1 MCGQPRD
8 NEIRARP
15 YPNCY
20 VCGAKGQM
28 LYQGLRDHLFSAPG
42 KWDFKECPRPECGL
56 LWLDPMPLEEEIGK
70 AYQDYYT
77 HQMIPST
84 KDTPARQVYRFVKR
98 GYLAHKYGYYG
109 RPLTSWN
116 RLLSLL
122 IYLHPGRR
130 ADFDFSVMYLPAQTN
145 GRLLEVGCGNGWMLK
160 SMQDLGWEVRGVDRD
175 PVAVQYAKGQ
185 GLEVCLGTLETQRN
199 SANYFDA
206 VTMSH
211 VIEHVHDPLRLLTES
226 HRVLKAGGRLVVVT
240 PNSKSWG
247 HKLFK
252 EAWRGLEPP
261 RHLHVFTPSA
271 LRNLA
276 EKAGFRKSYVSTTI
290 RDANELFIASQALRS
305 WSKSASNPQPP
316 RALRM
321 KARGMQLMEWL
332 LLKVRPDLGEE
343 IVLIGEK

>member
-1 MCGQPRD
+1 MYGQPRD
-8 NEIRARP
+8 NDIRAEP
-15 YPNCY
+15 YPNCCL
-20 VCGAKGQM
+20 CGATGQV

-42 KWDFKECPRPECGL
+42 KWDFKQCPRPACGL
-56 LWLDPMPLEEEIGK
+56 VWLDPMPLEADIGR

-77 HQMIPST
+77 HKKIPSQM
-84 KDTPARQVYRFVKR
+84 DTPARQVDRFIKR

-109 RPLTSWN
+109 QSLTAWN
-116 RLLSLL
+116 RLLGLF
-122 IYLHPGRR
+122 IYLYPRRR
-130 ADFDFSVMYLPAQTN
+130 ADFDFSVMYLPAHTN

-160 SMQDLGWEVRGVDRD
+160 SMQDLGWDVQGVDRD
-175 PVAVQYAKGQ
+175 PAAVQYAKGQ
-185 GLEVCLGTLETQRN
+185 GLTVDLGTLETQRN

-206 VTMSH
+206 VIMSH
-211 VIEHVHDPLRLLTES
+211 VIEHVHNPLGLLTEC
-226 HRVLKAGGRLVVVT
+226 HRILKTGGRLVVVT

-271 LRNLA
+271 LRDLA
-276 EKAGFRKSYVSTTI
+276 EKAGFQRSCVSTTI

-305 WSKSASNPQPP
+305 WSKSASNPQP

-321 KARGMQLMEWL
+321 KAKVMQLMEWMM
-332 LLKVRPDLGEE
+332 LKVRRDLGEE
-343 IVLIGEK
+343 VVLIGE